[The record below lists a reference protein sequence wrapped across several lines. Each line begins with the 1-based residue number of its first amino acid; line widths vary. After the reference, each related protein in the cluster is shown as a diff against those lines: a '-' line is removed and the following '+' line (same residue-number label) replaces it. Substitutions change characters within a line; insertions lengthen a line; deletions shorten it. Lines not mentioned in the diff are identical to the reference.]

1 MMLIH
6 SGSATVKCKR
16 FTICN
21 HIFYYDNF
29 FSFLPSGSYTHFYS
43 PTQFYSL
50 HFLFLWGK
58 HLVVSQLIV
67 QE

>member
-1 MMLIH
+1 MMIH
-6 SGSATVKCKR
+6 SGGATVKCKR
-16 FTICN
+16 LTICN

-29 FSFLPSGSYTHFYS
+29 FSLPPSGSYTHFYS

-50 HFLFLWGK
+50 HFLYLWGK

-67 QE
+67 